1 MHSLAAAILLVL
13 AAVAAAADGPAPL
26 SIADVNRSAPVD
38 FEKEILPVLSANC
51 LACHNRTKAK
61 ADLVLETP
69 SDMLKGGESGPAV
82 VPKNGEQ
89 SLILSVAAHRK
100 DPVMPP
106 KDNKVAAANL
116 TPGQL
121 GLLKL
126 WIDQGATGTIGGG
139 AGVSVPTV
147 QWQAV
152 PAGLNAIYAVA

>member
-1 MHSLAAAILLVL
+1 MYDRLSLILVLVL
-13 AAVAAAADGPAPL
+13 AAAAQAAEPPPLPVADL
-26 SIADVNRSAPVD
+26 QRDTPVD

-152 PAGLNAIYAVA
+152 PAGL